1 MTTKTRSTRTATK
14 AAAAAGPA
22 PTAELTVS
30 MPAGDTAPAP
40 HALSDAE
47 LKLLSGD
54 AGQGDGHVDGQA
66 AAAMGPAPT
75 MAPPQA
81 AGGLTSAGLPTSA
94 GTPITGQKVVATYA
108 EQSNRNAWAYL
119 QTAGWK
125 KLSDLTDTGS
135 TTMTLLAAHARATGS
150 APYVDESPAG
160 TIGTLYV
167 W

>member
-1 MTTKTRSTRTATK
+1 MAPKTTTRTNRTTQPQVSGDPQPEVLTGAPVADGPPPPHPLTDEELRLLTGTVQQSGTGV
-14 AAAAAGPA
+14 AAAA
-22 PTAELTVS
+22 
-30 MPAGDTAPAP
+30 
-40 HALSDAE
+40 
-47 LKLLSGD
+47 
-54 AGQGDGHVDGQA
+54 
-66 AAAMGPAPT
+66 GPAPT

-81 AGGLTSAGLPTSA
+81 TTTDLPA
-94 GTPITGQKVVATYA
+94 AVGTPITGQTVVATYA

-119 QTAGWK
+119 STAGWK

-150 APYVDESPAG
+150 APYVDENPAG

>member
-1 MTTKTRSTRTATK
+1 MTPRTTTKTTRPATQ
-14 AAAAAGPA
+14 AGPTS
-22 PTAELTVS
+22 PPPDISVS
-30 MPAGDTAPAP
+30 MPVADAPPQP
-40 HALSDAE
+40 HPLSDEE
-47 LKLLSGD
+47 LQLLIGT
-54 AGQGDGHVDGQA
+54 AGQDDGSSVA
-66 AAAMGPAPT
+66 ATTGPAPT

-81 AGGLTSAGLPTSA
+81 AQAGLPDSA

-108 EQSNRNAWAYL
+108 EQTNRNAWAYL
-119 QTAGWK
+119 STAGWK

-150 APYVDESPAG
+150 APYVDENPAG

>member
-1 MTTKTRSTRTATK
+1 MAPKTTTRTNRTTQ
-14 AAAAAGPA
+14 PQ
-22 PTAELTVS
+22 V
-30 MPAGDTAPAP
+30 
-40 HALSDAE
+40 
-47 LKLLSGD
+47 SGD
-54 AGQGDGHVDGQA
+54 AQPDALASAPVADGPPPHPLTDEELRLLTGAVQQSGTGVTA
-66 AAAMGPAPT
+66 VAGPAPT

-81 AGGLTSAGLPTSA
+81 TTDLPA
-94 GTPITGQKVVATYA
+94 AVGTPITGQTVVATYA

-119 QTAGWK
+119 STAGWR

-150 APYVDESPAG
+150 APYVDENPAG